1 MNETPKTDP
10 RRLLARAART
20 FPSGQPAQV
29 LDTVRAIVGNKGAIP
44 INEEGKLAIEAW
56 EILQGDD
63 DTKPTAAQL
72 AALELM
78 IRMTR
83 PAPLIHG
90 GRPDDLVSPQQA
102 AIFPEWPAFQAALTP
117 ISHNIGRVDR
127 AAKSI
132 ANSETIGTGFLVAPG
147 ILLTN
152 RHVLMQ
158 LSRGTGVLEPGQGV
172 VRFEWE
178 DNSFE
183 ADNPVSI
190 LGVASLHPSL
200 DAALLRVELRDS
212 ESFPQIDTEALP
224 DDADIVVVGYPAEDT
239 VRNPLFLNATFG
251 GVFEVLRASP
261 GLLTAREPFGFTHD
275 CSTLGGNSGSP
286 VLSMK
291 TGHVVG
297 LHRSGSFLWNNE
309 AVDGESIAAF
319 LAALRAAGAAT

>member
-1 MNETPKTDP
+1 
-10 RRLLARAART
+10 
-20 FPSGQPAQV
+20 
-29 LDTVRAIVGNKGAIP
+29 
-44 INEEGKLAIEAW
+44 
-56 EILQGDD
+56 
-63 DTKPTAAQL
+63 
-72 AALELM
+72 
-78 IRMTR
+78 
-83 PAPLIHG
+83 
-90 GRPDDLVSPQQA
+90 
-102 AIFPEWPAFQAALTP
+102 
-117 ISHNIGRVDR
+117 
-127 AAKSI
+127 
-132 ANSETIGTGFLVAPG
+132 
-147 ILLTN
+147 
-152 RHVLMQ
+152 
-158 LSRGTGVLEPGQGV
+158 

-200 DAALLRVELRDS
+200 DAALLRVEVRDS
-212 ESFPQIDTEALP
+212 ESFPRIDAEELP